1 MQQLPTIEGK
11 GLAQAK
17 ATPISICRKTLTHPL
32 FPYLR
37 PMSKEKD
44 QQAMLEKLG
53 ISQLNPMQVAAHKAF
68 AEGPELILIAP
79 TGTGKTLAF
88 LLPVIEQL
96 DPELEEVQAL
106 ILVPSRELA
115 IQIEQIARDMGSGFK
130 INAVYGGRAGYKD
143 KQDLKHPPAILVG
156 TPGRI
161 VDHIERENLVT
172 AHIKTLVLDEFDKSL
187 ETGFEKQMRAIIESL
202 PSLDRKILTSATQSV
217 SIPDFVRLKAPTRLQ
232 FEAEDT
238 SQLALKAV
246 AAGEVDEYGTLA
258 LLLAEVGAGRG
269 IVFCSL
275 KDTLQ
280 QVSVFLDRKKIA
292 HTCFYGGMDQ
302 LDREQA
308 LIQFRNGTHRI
319 LLSTDLASRGIDI
332 PELDYII
339 HFEFPFDEASFIHR
353 NGRTARMHS
362 EGAAYLIKPQNRDL
376 PHYAREAEM
385 ITLTGDGKLTPSEW
399 STLYMLGGRKD
410 KISKGDIAGLFLKEG
425 GLKPDQLGVIEL
437 KRDCAYIAVHRSQ
450 VDKMLKVLD
459 NKKLKKKKIRLH
471 LLEQKK

>member
-1 MQQLPTIEGK
+1 
-11 GLAQAK
+11 
-17 ATPISICRKTLTHPL
+17 
-32 FPYLR
+32 
-37 PMSKEKD
+37 MSKEKD

-53 ISQLNPMQVAAHKAF
+53 ISQLNPMQMAAHKAI
-68 AEGPELILIAP
+68 AEGPELILVAP

-161 VDHIERENLVT
+161 VDHIERENVAT
-172 AHIKTLVLDEFDKSL
+172 EHIKTLVLDEFDKSL
-187 ETGFEKQMRAIIESL
+187 ETGFEKQMRAIIESIS
-202 PSLDRKILTSATQSV
+202 SLDRKILTSATQNV
-217 SIPDFVRLKAPTRLQ
+217 SIPDFVGLKDPAQLQ
-232 FEAEDT
+232 FAAEDT

-246 AAGEVDEYGTLA
+246 AADDVDEYGALA
-258 LLLAEVGAGRG
+258 LLLSEVGAGRG

-275 KDTLQ
+275 KDTLK
-280 QVSVFLDRKKIA
+280 QVSVFLNRKKIA
-292 HTCFYGGMDQ
+292 HACFYGGMDQ
-302 LDREQA
+302 LDREHA

-353 NGRTARMHS
+353 NGRTARMKS
-362 EGAAYLIKPQNRDL
+362 EGAAYLIKPQNRQL

-385 ITLTGDGKLTPSEW
+385 ITLSGEGKPTPSEW
-399 STLYMLGGRKD
+399 ATLHMMGGRKD
-410 KISKGDIAGLFLKEG
+410 KISKGDIAGFFIKEG
-425 GLKPDQLGVIEL
+425 GLRPDELGVIEL
-437 KRDCAYIAVHRSQ
+437 KQDAAYIAV
-450 VDKMLKVLD
+450 DKSKADKVLKELD
-459 NKKLKKKKIRLH
+459 NKKLKKRKVRLR
-471 LLEQKK
+471 LME